1 MRSRSHVVLLASLGA
16 ALAGASAGAQQKPAP
31 PRATAV
37 CDRGCLNA
45 LVDSYFAALVAHDPK
60 KVRIA
65 ENARFVENV
74 IPMKPGEGLWKSA
87 SAVPTT
93 FKIYVPDP
101 VSQQVGFLG
110 VMQESG
116 KPVEVAVRL
125 KLENGEII
133 EMEHLVARGLGDRN
147 LPNLQRPRAAF
158 TTAVPAAQRNTRDQ
172 MLKIGAS
179 YYDALDD
186 NDGSKAPFA
195 DDCVR
200 RENGMQTTGNPPPAT
215 PGGIASTGALG
226 CKAQLDTGTFQYID
240 KIDDRRV
247 TMADPESGLVM
258 GLSHFH
264 HSMKQ
269 KYVTIKGVPGVDKID
284 MPFDAFD
291 LPAAHVFKVSGGK
304 IHEIEAMGFRADY
317 QSPTGWETHAGH

>member
-1 MRSRSHVVLLASLGA
+1 
-16 ALAGASAGAQQKPAP
+16 
-31 PRATAV
+31 
-37 CDRGCLNA
+37 
-45 LVDSYFAALVAHDPK
+45 
-60 KVRIA
+60 
-65 ENARFVENV
+65 
-74 IPMKPGEGLWKSA
+74 
-87 SAVPTT
+87 
-93 FKIYVPDP
+93 
-101 VSQQVGFLG
+101 
-110 VMQESG
+110 
-116 KPVEVAVRL
+116 
-125 KLENGEII
+125 
-133 EMEHLVARGLGDRN
+133 
-147 LPNLQRPRAAF
+147 
-158 TTAVPAAQRNTRDQ
+158 VPAAQRNTRDE

-240 KIDDRRV
+240 KIDNRRV
-247 TMADPESGLVM
+247 AIADPETGLVM

-264 HSMKQ
+264 HPMKQ
-269 KYVTIKGVPGVDKID
+269 KFVTIKGVPGVDKID

-291 LPAAHVFKVSGGK
+291 LPAAHIFKVSGGK

>member
-16 ALAGASAGAQQKPAP
+16 ALAGASAGAQQKAAA

-65 ENARFVENV
+65 ENARFVEN
-74 IPMKPGEGLWKSA
+74 ITPMKPGEGLWKSA

-133 EMEHLVARGLGDRN
+133 EMEHLVARGLGERN
-147 LPNLQRPRAAF
+147 LPNLQTPRAAF
-158 TTAVPAAQRNTRDQ
+158 TTAVPAAQRNTRGQ

>member
-1 MRSRSHVVLLASLGA
+1 MKTRSYVAVLGCAGA
-16 ALAGASAGAQQKPAP
+16 ALASASAGAQQKPPAP
-31 PRATAV
+31 RVAVACERA
-37 CDRGCLNA
+37 CLNA
-45 LVDSYFAALVAHDPK
+45 LVDSYLAALVAHDPG
-60 KVRIA
+60 KVHIA
-65 ENARFVENV
+65 ANARFVENV
-74 IPMKPGEGLWKSA
+74 TPMKPGEGLWRSA

-93 FKIYVPDP
+93 FQIHVPDP

-116 KPVEVAVRL
+116 KPVEVAIRL
-125 KLENGEII
+125 KLVNGEIT

-147 LPNLQRPRAAF
+147 LSNLQTPRAAF
-158 TTAVPAAQRNTRDQ
+158 TTAVPAAQRNTRDD

-200 RENGMQTTGNPPPAT
+200 RENGMQTTGNPPPAK
-215 PGGIASTGALG
+215 PGGIASMGALG

-247 TMADPESGLVM
+247 VLADPETGLVM

-269 KYVTIKGVPGVDKID
+269 KFVTIKNVPGVDKID

-291 LPAAHVFKVSGGK
+291 LPAAHIFKVSGGK
-304 IHEIEAMGFRADY
+304 IHEIEAMGFMATY
-317 QSPTGWETHAGH
+317 GSKTGWEAYATH